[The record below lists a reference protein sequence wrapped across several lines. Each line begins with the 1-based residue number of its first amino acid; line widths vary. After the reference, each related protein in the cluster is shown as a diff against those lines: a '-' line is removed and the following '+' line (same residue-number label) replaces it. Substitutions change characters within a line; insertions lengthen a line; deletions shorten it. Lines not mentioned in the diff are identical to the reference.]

1 MKSVFFKQVSRV
13 LIVSTLGMCLPMS
26 PVQAAMVSTGEA
38 VSSAQART
46 AEQQREHVRAMLA
59 RQDVQAGLLKQGV
72 DPAAVKSR
80 VDALT
85 DEEVSQVSGKLDQA
99 PAGGDII
106 GALVTIFIVLL
117 ITDILGFT
125 KVFSFTRPVR

>member
-1 MKSVFFKQVSRV
+1 MKSVFFRQVSRI

-26 PVQAAMVSTGEA
+26 PAQAKMVSTGEVA
-38 VSSAQART
+38 SPTQART
-46 AEQQREHVRAMLA
+46 TEQQREHIRAMLA
-59 RQDVQAGLLKQGV
+59 RQDVQASLLKQGV
-72 DPAAVKSR
+72 DPAAVISR

-85 DEEVSQVSGKLDQA
+85 DDEVSQVSGKLDQV

-117 ITDILGFT
+117 VTDILGFT

>member
-1 MKSVFFKQVSRV
+1 MKSVFFRQVSRI

-26 PVQAAMVSTGEA
+26 PAQAKMVSTGEA
-38 VSSAQART
+38 TAPART
-46 AEQQREHVRAMLA
+46 TEQQREHIRAMLA

-72 DPAAVKSR
+72 DPVAVKSR

-85 DEEVSQVSGKLDQA
+85 DDEVSQVSGKLDKV

-117 ITDILGFT
+117 VTDILGFT

>member
-13 LIVSTLGMCLPMS
+13 LIVSTLGMCLPMA
-26 PVQAAMVSTGEA
+26 PAQAAMVGTGEA

-72 DPAAVKSR
+72 DPVAVKSR

-85 DEEVSQVSGKLDQA
+85 DNEVSQLSGKLDQA

>member
-1 MKSVFFKQVSRV
+1 MKSVFFRQVSRI
-13 LIVSTLGMCLPMS
+13 LIVSTLGMCLPML
-26 PVQAAMVSTGEA
+26 PAQARMVGTGEA
-38 VSSAQART
+38 AAPARST
-46 AEQQREHVRAMLA
+46 EQQREHIRAMLA

-85 DEEVSQVSGKLDQA
+85 DDEVSQVSGKLDQA

-117 ITDILGFT
+117 VTDILGFT